1 MQRVADSTATTT
13 LVASYSHMEEVPGVD
28 ASASRVV
35 LASKDAPA
43 SASTSAFTSACGPA
57 SVASWDSFATEEE
70 GPSSCSSI
78 AATFEDALGVH
89 LQIDYQSFTA
99 SEQGSLGLHDSHSC
113 LLTHH

>member
-1 MQRVADSTATTT
+1 MATTN

-28 ASASRVV
+28 ASASGVV

-43 SASTSAFTSACGPA
+43 SASTSAFASACGPA
-57 SVASWDSFATEEE
+57 SATSWDSFATEEE

-99 SEQGSLGLHDSHSC
+99 SELGSPVHHDSQSC
-113 LLTHH
+113 LLRHR